1 MKYFLLTILIIG
13 FLDSLALIY
22 YTNILLSPDWYV
34 IAFLWAISAFCG
46 YLIVFHVKELKAG
59 SR

>member
-1 MKYFLLTILIIG
+1 MKYFLLTILIIA

-22 YTNILLSPDWYV
+22 YTVELLQPEWYV
-34 IAFLWAISAFCG
+34 LAFLGFVSAFCG
-46 YLIVFHVKELKAG
+46 YLIVFHVRELKAG

>member
-1 MKYFLLTILIIG
+1 MKYFLLTILIIA

-22 YTNILLSPDWYV
+22 FTNLLLTPDWYV
-34 IAFLWAISAFCG
+34 LAFLWFVSAFCA
-46 YLIVFHVKELKAG
+46 YLLVFHIRELKAG